1 MTVYPEEGA
10 DKKRIQNHPFI
21 ACEILGES
29 SPIHDKIA
37 ESQYLLGKLFGLLD
51 QEKPDPTLVGYFSK
65 AMVALVF
72 RSAEKVILH
81 LSTAGYLP
89 KLASHI
95 SHRGIFDVCIKV
107 LSTDANSNTE
117 VVSAQIFLLRTIIN
131 LLNSGT
137 RFQTQNS
144 ALLISDILTRTS
156 DLYSKDL
163 VDQLITEESIS
174 TLFECLHSS
183 QHFHIVASAN
193 ILKALL
199 QANLKLSL
207 KSLTENYFSGEVFKE
222 NLNCLIAVLKREKD
236 YKLVNSIKLE
246 YEPLGEDRLKVV
258 ELVGVLSRIPDEVV
272 ISNLIDSGIFGAIT
286 ELFFAYPWHSILH
299 NHFEA
304 MYLQALN
311 GQNEELVQSFVLN
324 PEFFQHVFNTCGKPG
339 ETHRLGNLG
348 VIQRL
353 SNALKNSRNPVVF
366 EYLNQ
371 NGAWRVFVQ
380 SYVEVRN
387 MIDQKQLG
395 EHKRRMKSSSS
406 EEGIEVNCPDNK
418 DQFDEYVEEKGSED
432 IDKGYGEDKK
442 EQGDEEEEENKK
454 NKGEG
459 VAGIVEIGKLEIE
472 IDEKAEHES
481 AFEEMKRLSPLN
493 KRRLSGGVLSPN
505 AHPDFNH
512 GNYWKIEVLVDELDG
527 LHLE

>member
-1 MTVYPEEGA
+1 MSVYPEEGA

-29 SPIHDKIA
+29 SPLHDKIA
-37 ESQYLLGKLFGLLD
+37 ESEYLLNKLFNLLD

-65 AMVALVF
+65 ALVALVF

-81 LSTAGYLP
+81 LNTSGYLQ
-89 KLASHI
+89 KLGSHI

-107 LSTDANSNTE
+107 LSADANSNTE
-117 VVSAQIFLLRTIIN
+117 VVSAQISLLRAIIN
-131 LLNSGT
+131 LLKTGS

-163 VDQLITEESIS
+163 VDQLITDETIS

-183 QHFHIVASAN
+183 QSFHIVASAN

-222 NLNCLIAVLKREKD
+222 NLNCLIAVLKRNKD
-236 YKLVNSIKLE
+236 YKLFNSIKLE
-246 YEPLGEDRLKVV
+246 FEPLGEDRLKVI
-258 ELVGVLSRIPDEVV
+258 ELVGVLSRIPDEIV
-272 ISNLIDSGIFGAIT
+272 INNLIDSGIFVVIT

-299 NHFEA
+299 NTFEA
-304 MYLQALN
+304 MFLQALN
-311 GQNEELVQSFVLN
+311 GQNEELIQSFVLN

-353 SNALKNSRNPVVF
+353 SNSLKNSRNPVVS
-366 EYLNQ
+366 EHLNQ

-395 EHKRRMKSSSS
+395 EQKRRMKSSSS
-406 EEGIEVNCPDNK
+406 EEGIEVNYSDNK
-418 DQFDEYVEEKGSED
+418 EEFDEYNE
-432 IDKGYGEDKK
+432 DKGTEDK
-442 EQGDEEEEENKK
+442 GNAGEEEQK
-454 NKGEG
+454 KGENVDG
-459 VAGIVEIGKLEIE
+459 GTESGKLEIE
-472 IDEKAEHES
+472 IEEKDEHET
-481 AFEEMKRLSPLN
+481 AFEEMNRLSPLN

-505 AHPDFNH
+505 SHPDFNQV
-512 GNYWKIEVLVDELDG
+512 NYWKIEVLVDELDG
-527 LHLE
+527 LQIE